1 MQVQN
6 FPFKLSPFQE
16 IAINSL
22 IDGKHVLIT
31 AHTGSGKTLPA
42 EFAIKYFVEK
52 GKKVIYTAP
61 IKALSNQKYYEFQK
75 KFPTISFGI
84 LTGDIKFNPEAD
96 VLIMTTEILKNTLY
110 LKNNGEKDGLEFD
123 IDIQTELGCV
133 VFDEVHYIN
142 DPSRGKVWEET
153 IMLLPEHIQMLM
165 LSATIDK
172 PERFAKWIETIK
184 NNTKEVIIAGT
195 NERVVPLVH
204 YMWFN
209 TKQKPVQD
217 KMFISMINNRA
228 NKMCVIKDSNTNF
241 NTELYLDICKIK
253 KYLKQEKQLVQNAY
267 VLNNLV
273 EHLKRNGM
281 LPAICFVFSRKM
293 VEKYASLIEKSMVS
307 EDDYKFQENIDKE
320 CFGILNKLPNYK
332 EYLELPE
339 YQFVLGLLRKGIAIH
354 HSGVAPIL
362 REMVEI
368 LFGKGYIKL
377 LFATETFAVGIN
389 MPTKT
394 VIFTDFTKY
403 DGNDNRILRSPEYTQ
418 MAGRAGRRGLDTI
431 GHVVHLVNMFD
442 IPEMREYMD
451 MMNGKP
457 QLFVSKFK
465 ISYNL
470 LLNILSNTTDI
481 NLIKNHVE
489 KSMMNLDIVESIANT
504 KQEIAQQQEEIDA
517 LIKTIP
523 ECKEMTEYEELQKQ
537 IQTVKPKKRKQI
549 QERINEIEKQK
560 PLVIKYY
567 ETRGEIILKQ
577 SNIDKDIRYLENTES
592 YLMTVITNTISVMQ
606 KEGFLKNDN
615 TLTLRGQCALKI
627 QEVNSFVMCDL
638 LFSSNNFKNI
648 DSCEI
653 VSLLTCFTTLTIP
666 EKCKCYTIEG
676 VSYNLE
682 RIIKEIEPLYNK
694 YYDAELHY
702 DLDTG
707 SEWDINYDLI
717 KVIQEWY
724 HADDEITCKSI
735 LQMLQIEKEIFLGE
749 FVKTLLKVTN
759 IVNELVKVSEL
770 LCDVELQN
778 KLKTCNEKI
787 MKYVVT
793 NQSLY
798 I

>member
-1 MQVQN
+1 MHN
-6 FPFKLSPFQE
+6 FPFKLSEFQE
-16 IAINSL
+16 KAISGL
-22 IDGKHVLIT
+22 INNDHVLIT

-42 EFAIKYFVEK
+42 EFAIEHFVK
-52 GKKVIYTAP
+52 NGKKVIYTAP

-75 KFPTISFGI
+75 KFQTISFGI

-172 PERFAKWIETIK
+172 PERFARWIENIK
-184 NNTKEVIIAGT
+184 NNTKKVVIAGT

-217 KMFISMINNRA
+217 KQILSMINSRG
-228 NKMCVIKDSNTNF
+228 NKLCILKDNETTF
-241 NTELYLDICKIK
+241 DKDLYLETCKIK
-253 KYLKQEKQLVQNAY
+253 KYLKQEKLLVQNAF
-267 VLNNLV
+267 VLNNLI
-273 EHLKRNGM
+273 EHLKSKGM

-293 VEKYASLIEKSMVS
+293 VEKYASLIEKSVVS
-307 EDDYKFQENIDKE
+307 DDDCKFQESIDNE
-320 CFGILNKLPNYK
+320 CFNILKKLPNYQ
-332 EYLELPE
+332 EYLQLPE

-362 REMVEI
+362 REMVEL
-368 LFGKGYIKL
+368 LFSKGYIKL

-403 DGNDNRILRSPEYTQ
+403 DGSDNRILRSPEYTQ

-431 GHVVHLVNMFD
+431 GHVIHLTNMFE

-470 LLNILSNTTDI
+470 LLNILSNTQDI
-481 NLIKNHVE
+481 SEIKDHVE
-489 KSMMNLDIVESIANT
+489 KSMMNLDITDAKKSTLQKIKDQEHEIEKFSEMINDNQYFRDYLDL
-504 KQEIAQQQEEIDA
+504 KQEF
-517 LIKTIP
+517 
-523 ECKEMTEYEELQKQ
+523 
-537 IQTVKPKKRKQI
+537 QTVKPKKRRAI
-549 QERINEIEKQK
+549 QEKITEVERKMPNVIESFNNKCMIDD
-560 PLVIKYY
+560 IKS
-567 ETRGEIILKQ
+567 EIIKDKQ
-577 SNIDKDIRYLENTES
+577 YLENTES
-592 YLMTVITNTISVMQ
+592 YLLTVITNTIEVMQ
-606 KEGFLKNDN
+606 KFGFLDSSNN
-615 TLTLRGQCALKI
+615 LTIRGQCAMKI

-638 LFSSNNFKNI
+638 LFNTNNFKSL
-648 DSCEI
+648 DECELI
-653 VSLLTCFTTLTIP
+653 SLLSSFTSLTIQ
-666 EKCKCYTIEG
+666 EKYKCYTVDGISSKLQE
-676 VSYNLE
+676 V
-682 RIIKEIEPLYNK
+682 IKSIEPLYNK
-694 YYDAELHY
+694 YYDEELRY

-707 SEWDINYDLI
+707 SEWDINYDLV
-717 KVIQEWY
+717 KVMQEWY
-724 HADDEITCKSI
+724 YADDELTCKTI
-735 LQMLQIEKEIFLGE
+735 LQQLQNEKEIFLGE
-749 FVKTLLKVTN
+749 FVKTLLKITN

-770 LCDVELQN
+770 LCDIELQS
-778 KLKTCNEKI
+778 KLKNCNEKI